1 MDEESGS
8 RSKAARSQL
17 IINQEG
23 EQSPS
28 LISTNMQAI
37 SFPPA
42 YDNEAAHRQVKLLM
56 KQGKQLNIRIEDEA
70 LISSQGV
77 TGLRYQ
83 LNESSWQWI
92 LNYLRTGD
100 YEDFGVFP
108 SNIPRVTFEDE
119 QESKVKE
126 LVEQKCN
133 IACIPFLR
141 ETQAFV
147 KLRGLFKFGKL
158 FFSIRRS
165 DDFMDYLNEKG
176 L

>member
-1 MDEESGS
+1 
-8 RSKAARSQL
+8 
-17 IINQEG
+17 
-23 EQSPS
+23 
-28 LISTNMQAI
+28 MQTI
-37 SFPPA
+37 SFPTA
-42 YDNEAAHRQVKLLM
+42 HDNEVAHRQLKLLM
-56 KQGKQLNIRIEDEA
+56 KQGKQLNIRVEDEA
-70 LISSQGV
+70 WVSSQGV

-83 LNESSWQWI
+83 LNENSWQWI
-92 LNYLRTGD
+92 LNYLQTGN

-108 SNIPRVTFEDE
+108 SEISRFTFEGF

-126 LVEQKCN
+126 LVESKCN

-158 FFSIRRS
+158 FFSIRKT
-165 DDFMDYLNEKG
+165 DDFMYYLNANG

>member
-1 MDEESGS
+1 
-8 RSKAARSQL
+8 
-17 IINQEG
+17 
-23 EQSPS
+23 
-28 LISTNMQAI
+28 MQAI
-37 SFPPA
+37 TFPIA

-56 KQGKQLNIRIEDEA
+56 KQGKQLNIRI
-70 LISSQGV
+70 
-77 TGLRYQ
+77 
-83 LNESSWQWI
+83 
-92 LNYLRTGD
+92 
-100 YEDFGVFP
+100 
-108 SNIPRVTFEDE
+108 EDE

-147 KLRGLFKFGKL
+147 KLRGLYKFGKL

>member
-1 MDEESGS
+1 
-8 RSKAARSQL
+8 
-17 IINQEG
+17 
-23 EQSPS
+23 
-28 LISTNMQAI
+28 MQVI
-37 SFPPA
+37 TFPPA

-56 KQGKQLNIRIEDEA
+56 KQGKQLNIRIDDEA
-70 LISSQGV
+70 FISCQGV

-83 LNESSWQWI
+83 LNESSWQWL
-92 LNYLRTGD
+92 LNYLQTGD

-108 SNIPRVTFEDE
+108 SDIPKFGLEDS
-119 QESKVKE
+119 QESKVRQ
-126 LVEQKCN
+126 LVDKKYN

-165 DDFMDYLNEKG
+165 DEFMDYLNENG

>member
-1 MDEESGS
+1 M
-8 RSKAARSQL
+8 Q
-17 IINQEG
+17 II
-23 EQSPS
+23 
-28 LISTNMQAI
+28 L
-37 SFPPA
+37 FPTA
-42 YDNEAAHRQVKLLM
+42 HDNEVAHRQLKLLM
-56 KQGKQLNIRIEDEA
+56 KQGKQLNIRVEDEA
-70 LISSQGV
+70 WVSRQGV

-83 LNESSWQWI
+83 LNENSWQWI
-92 LNYLRTGD
+92 LNYLQTGN

-108 SNIPRVTFEDE
+108 SEISRFTFEGF

-126 LVEQKCN
+126 LVESKCN

-158 FFSIRRS
+158 FFSIRKT
-165 DDFMDYLNEKG
+165 DDFMDYLNANG